1 MFGVWVL
8 QKMSRE
14 RSRVGFDGNDKDNKN
29 KKDKKDNESGL
40 ALRRTRYVVGW
51 LAGYVVALLVGLA
64 I

>member
-1 MFGVWVL
+1 
-8 QKMSRE
+8 MSRE